1 MTYDEVGD
9 GVEATGTANAY
20 LYLNMVKDNVWAA
33 IVASSTGKDMSWESW
48 TQNFTALQGEYPL
61 PQVVSDENRLKKI
74 QSLWVTYT
82 TDTFS
87 RTGALKYTVARYVD
101 RKNLQYDWSYYE
113 ENQSQSEPIYC
124 VSDKAIFVAPVSS
137 GTVVNGMKLTGV
149 KKIPDYDVNTS
160 EDGMVIPD
168 DYHYLLVDGLE
179 VELLRKQGATALAN
193 QQKQVF
199 MQSRGE
205 VLNTSKDSQIWPFH
219 MVYPDDS
226 LRSNWRGTNTHI
238 TLP

>member
-1 MTYDEVGD
+1 M
-9 GVEATGTANAY
+9 
-20 LYLNMVKDNVWAA
+20 
-33 IVASSTGKDMSWESW
+33 
-48 TQNFTALQGEYPL
+48 
-61 PQVVSDENRLKKI
+61 
-74 QSLWVTYT
+74 
-82 TDTFS
+82 
-87 RTGALKYTVARYVD
+87 KYTVARYVD

-205 VLNTSKDSQIWPFH
+205 VLNTSKDSQI
-219 MVYPDDS
+219 
-226 LRSNWRGTNTHI
+226 
-238 TLP
+238 